1 MKNKSKILSVLKQIA
16 PGTLLRES
24 IDRIVAMGIGGL
36 IVIAN
41 KEEIEPVIE
50 AAFEIN
56 VRFTPQR
63 LTELAKMDR
72 AVVIDEEQRYIIYA
86 NAHLSPD
93 RSIPSQETGT
103 RHRAAQKTAFQT
115 GKTVITIS
123 ERLNRVTVY
132 CGEERYVLRDI
143 ATLNSMVSQ
152 ALLIIG
158 QYREKLDELF
168 GELSS
173 MEFEGKVLLYQVAH
187 VIHMLIQTLRV
198 KEEVEELCIELGE
211 EGDLSERQLVS
222 LTMGLDE
229 EFELLVK
236 DFACDSK
243 KHPHS
248 IVKKIYSLDQDQ
260 SFSEE
265 RVIREL
271 GYAEEE
277 EMDLLV
283 PTRGYRILNKI
294 PHIPMPIIER
304 LIEELQT
311 LQGVLTA
318 DSETLQEIKGIGEV
332 RARVIK
338 TGLKRL
344 ENRLMILEEIG

>member
-1 MKNKSKILSVLKQIA
+1 MKYGNKILSVLKQIA

-24 IDRIVAMGIGGL
+24 IDSIVAMGIGGL
-36 IVIAN
+36 IVISD
-41 KEEIEPVIE
+41 KEDIEEVIE

-56 VRFTPQR
+56 TRFTPQR

-72 AVVIDEEQRYIIYA
+72 AVVLDEELRYIIYA

-93 RSIPSQETGT
+93 RSVPSQETGT

-123 ERLNRVTVY
+123 ERQRRVTVY
-132 CGEERYVLRDI
+132 SGEERYVLRDI
-143 ATLNSMVSQ
+143 TTLNSTMSQ

-158 QYREKLDELF
+158 QYRGELDELF

-173 MEFEGKVLLYQVAH
+173 MEFEGKVLLYQVAR
-187 VIHMLIQTLRV
+187 VIHMLVQTLHM
-198 KEEVEELCIELGE
+198 KEEIEELCIELGKE
-211 EGDLSERQLVS
+211 SDLPERQLVS
-222 LTMGLDE
+222 LTMNLDE

-236 DFACDSK
+236 DFIRDSK
-243 KHPHS
+243 QNTQA
-248 IVKKIYSLDQDQ
+248 IVEKIYPLDRDKSL
-260 SFSEE
+260 SEE
-265 RVIREL
+265 KVIQKL
-271 GYAEEE
+271 GYAEDE

-294 PHIPMPIIER
+294 PHFPMPIIER
-304 LIEELQT
+304 LVEKFQT
-311 LQGVLTA
+311 LEGVLTA
-318 DSETLQEIKGIGEV
+318 DSRELQQIKGIGEV
-332 RARVIK
+332 RARAIK